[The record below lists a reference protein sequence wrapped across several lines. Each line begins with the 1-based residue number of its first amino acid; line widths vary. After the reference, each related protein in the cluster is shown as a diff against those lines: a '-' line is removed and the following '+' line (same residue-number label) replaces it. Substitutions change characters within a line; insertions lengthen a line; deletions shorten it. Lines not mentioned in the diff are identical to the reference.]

1 MGVVVWLCFFCC
13 GLLVRYFGLLGWL
26 LFLLRVVLNVLVGWG
41 YVVLGVLGFAGVGC
55 VSWFVCFGF
64 GCGSSRLLTI
74 DCGCWLPVVCWLVV
88 DLCPEMVFCVLVLVL
103 WFANLVVL
111 GACNGGLGVL
121 SVCGWVCCW

>member
-1 MGVVVWLCFFCC
+1 MA
-13 GLLVRYFGLLGWL
+13 
-26 LFLLRVVLNVLVGWG
+26 LFLLLWVTGTLFWVAWVDAVFVTCCFECVGGLVGMWFWG
-41 YVVLGVLGFAGVGC
+41 FWGLQGVGC

-74 DCGCWLPVVCWLVV
+74 DCGCWLPVVWWLFV

-103 WFANLVVL
+103 WFADLVVL

-121 SVCGWVCCW
+121 SVFGWVCCW